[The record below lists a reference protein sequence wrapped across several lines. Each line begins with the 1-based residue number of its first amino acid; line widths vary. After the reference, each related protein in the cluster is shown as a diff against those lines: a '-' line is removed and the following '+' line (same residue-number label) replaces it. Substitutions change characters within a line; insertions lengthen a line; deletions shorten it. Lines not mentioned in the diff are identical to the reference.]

1 MREMG
6 WQSLFTYGMVGT
18 YESASA
24 GEVSFRRLGVQFNWF
39 GGASSREERERGIV
53 EILSPLLSS

>member
-1 MREMG
+1 MAV
-6 WQSLFTYGMVGT
+6 SLYDGMVGT